1 MLFNSNMLLKSCVF
15 TSHNQF
21 CLSCKVAAAALSF
34 LRIISPLLLSISP
47 KVEYFWPT
55 LLDDECSSPSFL
67 CDAMNRRQTTITES
81 WLLVVLRKVAAVASS
96 LLFFFLL
103 VNFGP
108 LMYFVED
115 GISEFPSTPHCRATQ
130 LMELFL
136 LAPKGDLCSPNHSP
150 WCQPSEQRG
159 NFGLWTKNLLDY
171 EIKQLLPLSPWWNL
185 VLIWWWKI
193 SSVFIWLY
201 YYSEENPIRK
211 LSTTLRRR
219 VPKREREG
227 FWCSFD
233 CSVLHLW

>member
-21 CLSCKVAAAALSF
+21 CLSCKVAASALSF

-55 LLDDECSSPSFL
+55 FLDDECSSPSFL

-81 WLLVVLRKVAAVASS
+81 WLLVVVLRKEAAVASS
-96 LLFFFLL
+96 LLFFLL

-115 GISEFPSTPHCRATQ
+115 GISEFPSTPHCRAT
-130 LMELFL
+130 LSWWSPSCL
-136 LAPKGDLCSPNHSP
+136 LQKEIYAHPTIHPGVSQVNKGGILDF
-150 WCQPSEQRG
+150 EQ
-159 NFGLWTKNLLDY
+159 KNLLDY

-201 YYSEENPIRK
+201 YTEENPIRK

>member
-1 MLFNSNMLLKSCVF
+1 MLLNKSCVF

-55 LLDDECSSPSFL
+55 FLDDECSSPSFL
-67 CDAMNRRQTTITES
+67 CDAMKRRQTTITES

-96 LLFFFLL
+96 LLFFLP

-115 GISEFPSTPHCRATQ
+115 GISEFPSTPHRRATQ
-130 LMELFL
+130 LMEPFL

-159 NFGLWTKNLLDY
+159 DFGLWTKKPAWLWNQATSAIISLMKSSFNMMMRDLFSLHMALLY
-171 EIKQLLPLSPWWNL
+171 RGKPN
-185 VLIWWWKI
+185 
-193 SSVFIWLY
+193 
-201 YYSEENPIRK
+201 
-211 LSTTLRRR
+211 
-219 VPKREREG
+219 
-227 FWCSFD
+227 
-233 CSVLHLW
+233 